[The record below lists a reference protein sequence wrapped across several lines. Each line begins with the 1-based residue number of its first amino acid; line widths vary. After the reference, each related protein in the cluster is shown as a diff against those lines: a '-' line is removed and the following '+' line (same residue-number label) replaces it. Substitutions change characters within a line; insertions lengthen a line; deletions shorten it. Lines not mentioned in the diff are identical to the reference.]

1 MWDCCTGMDGV
12 FMDTVISPIL
22 GKLSIGYSCGRR
34 FVIASSSKGNA
45 VALFSQKTRMMFLF
59 LILPCVV
66 SAPAWASDWQMT
78 IDVSVPDSNA
88 DGGVFVNR
96 LEAGSMSTATDGY
109 DNDADVLALLG
120 GPVQAAFTHEG
131 ETTYPASLQ
140 LLWRDMRGTTL
151 PQQWTIQVNSFQST
165 APVTVGWGSPPS
177 IGSDACH
184 TGNIRFQDQTSG
196 QTINLGG
203 SPYSYASSGTAGSPE
218 TRYFVLTVESVVQN
232 APSVP
237 DGLISRRRK
246 EGIRLRWTAN
256 SEADLGGYHV
266 WRSLVSGGG
275 YERLTTAPVLENR
288 YADQATATG
297 MTYYY
302 VVTAMGANGC
312 ESGFSQQTVAIAK

>member
-1 MWDCCTGMDGV
+1 M
-12 FMDTVISPIL
+12 
-22 GKLSIGYSCGRR
+22 
-34 FVIASSSKGNA
+34 
-45 VALFSQKTRMMFLF
+45 ALFSQKTRMMFLF
-59 LILPCVV
+59 LILPCMV
-66 SAPAWASDWQMT
+66 SAPAAWASDWQMT
-78 IDVSVPDSNA
+78 FDVSVPDTNA
-88 DGGVFVNR
+88 DGGVLVSR

-109 DNDADVLALLG
+109 DNDADVLALPE
-120 GPVQAAFTHEG
+120 GPVQAAFTHES

-140 LLWRDMRGTTL
+140 LLWRDMRGRTL
-151 PQQWTIQVNSFQST
+151 PQHWTIKVNSFQST

-184 TGNIRFQDQTSG
+184 TGSIRLQDQTSG
-196 QTINLGG
+196 QLIDLSG
-203 SPYSYASSGTAGSPE
+203 SPYSYASTGTSGSPE

-232 APSVP
+232 APDVP
-237 DGLISRRRK
+237 SGLMSRSRK
-246 EGIRLRWTAN
+246 GGIRLKWAAN
-256 SEADLGGYHV
+256 SETDLGGYHV
-266 WRSLVSGGG
+266 WRSLVSGSG